1 MRATCT
7 TCPHSAPTCPEV
19 SGAHLLCRAHPCPIQ
34 APLRREDSGG
44 QQTGV
49 SCHPWWLLAEGC
61 GGAGMV
67 AGGSELQGP
76 TTFTYE
82 TQVHRQIS
90 KHFKMQRPV
99 VT

>member
-1 MRATCT
+1 M
-7 TCPHSAPTCPEV
+7 
-19 SGAHLLCRAHPCPIQ
+19 
-34 APLRREDSGG
+34 
-44 QQTGV
+44 
-49 SCHPWWLLAEGC
+49 
-61 GGAGMV
+61 